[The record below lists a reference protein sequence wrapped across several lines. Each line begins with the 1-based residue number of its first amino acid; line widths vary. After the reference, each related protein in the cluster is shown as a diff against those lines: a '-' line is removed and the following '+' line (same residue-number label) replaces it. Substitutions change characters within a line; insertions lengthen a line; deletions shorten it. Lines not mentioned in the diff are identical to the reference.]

1 MVWLGKSA
9 YDQVRLNSRMKFVN
23 MNGIRVKGVSHLVY
37 SVITIDKQ
45 FYCCTK
51 EVIKSSRVTHFKT
64 NFYWIY
70 LAQFFY

>member
-1 MVWLGKSA
+1 MESA
-9 YDQVRLNSRMKFVN
+9 YDRLMIGLWSAY
-23 MNGIRVKGVSHLVY
+23 GVFH
-37 SVITIDKQ
+37 VITIDKQ

-70 LAQFFY
+70 LAWFFY